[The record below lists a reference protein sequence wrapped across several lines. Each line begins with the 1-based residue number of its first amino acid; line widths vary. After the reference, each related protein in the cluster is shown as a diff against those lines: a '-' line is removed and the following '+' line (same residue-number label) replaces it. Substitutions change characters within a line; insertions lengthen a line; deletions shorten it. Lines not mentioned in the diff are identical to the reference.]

1 MIRRLLAPFAVA
13 AALAAGHGVAAA
25 EAASAPPPP
34 VGAAPVGADA
44 AALEADQFQ
53 TCVSCTS
60 VSGGPEGPAAHATA
74 LRLLGHDV
82 AGGSSR
88 GGSSQRD
95 ALVALPSNPVLDL
108 AVASWETGTELG
120 PSEWVTV
127 DQAMIDKFADAT
139 GDHQWIHVD
148 VERAKREMPGGKTI
162 AHGYLTLS
170 LVPRM
175 AATLLEVTKR
185 SRGINYGSNKIRFI
199 SPVQAGS
206 RIRVRQRITG
216 AEEVAGNGVRVSSE
230 MTVEIEGQERPALV
244 GEIIGVR
251 YA

>member
-1 MIRRLLAPFAVA
+1 MLEVERA
-13 AALAAGHGVAAA
+13 ADLKAYEGKEIGV
-25 EAASAPPPP
+25 S
-34 VGAAPVGADA
+34 DWY
-44 AALEADQFQ
+44 
-53 TCVSCTS
+53 T
-60 VSGGPEGPAAHATA
+60 
-74 LRLLGHDV
+74 
-82 AGGSSR
+82 
-88 GGSSQRD
+88 
-95 ALVALPSNPVLDL
+95 
-108 AVASWETGTELG
+108 
-120 PSEWVTV
+120 VT
-127 DQAMIDKFADAT
+127 QEQINKFADAT

-175 AATLLEVTKR
+175 AAGLLEVTKR
-185 SRGINYGSNKIRFI
+185 TRGINYGSNKIRFI
-199 SPVQAGS
+199 SPVPAGA

-230 MTVEIEGQERPALV
+230 MTVEIEGQDKPALV